1 MKMKAKQKEI
11 GSQDMVKNT
20 SMRQTP
26 HTVNQ
31 GNHTDAE
38 VTVYNLQVLTCLFK
52 KYPFH
57 CHNSSYIY
65 LKQASHET
73 DITSLRIKAEN
84 KVSMKTLFGLIM
96 FCGLTKVSRASC
108 ALQTEYFCTIFPV
121 DYPENVKSI
130 LFIVSNVGVINST
143 VFTSPNL
150 KSVTSLTLA
159 NSGIKSIESGA
170 FRTLRGLT
178 KLGLYGNH
186 LNLLTPSWFHDPAQ
200 LENLNI
206 SFNRFD
212 EIQPQMLAG
221 FTGLTGLNF
230 TGNNINKIGSGSL
243 RNLSKLTFLDLSY
256 NNISFIR
263 RDVFSPVP
271 NATVRLGDNPWNCSC
286 ELEDFSVFLQELIN
300 ASQLADAAAVR
311 CHSPLDLKG
320 AHVWNVSY
328 HNCSPAVIST
338 PPANMFQKVG
348 LPAVLVVLVIVL
360 FTSLL
365 FLLWKKK
372 QDKKQVTPDTERAEM
387 KDVRDTGGHPTS
399 GTVAMMSIKVESFNK
414 GDLKNN
420 SITLKSNI
428 PSVGRAKSA
437 SAVLLKADFL
447 QTNAT
452 HCKKRAE
459 QQHTCK
465 SKDMRNDDG
474 YIPSDVSDSNM
485 ELWYYNS
492 LQSSDDKHSSTSP
505 SVPVSG
511 APTGDLIQN
520 PADINHSMLERVR
533 IASQIHPIAK
543 RLVEGVCSDYN
554 SFQRGDNNSST
565 SCSVRVSGAHIA
577 DIIQN
582 PADINHSMLER
593 VHIASQIYPI
603 AKYSVEGVC
612 SDYNNFQRG
621 DNNSSTSC
629 SVRVSGAHI
638 GDIIQNPADI
648 NHSMLERVHIASQ
661 IYPIAK
667 HSVEGVCSDY
677 NSLQRGDNNSSTSCS
692 VRVSGAYTQGIIEN
706 PAGLN
711 PSLVEGVHIAS
722 QTSPI
727 AKCSKHSVD
736 VCSHLASTDT
746 NTENF
751 EPLVYLSVNTAAEE
765 PILTSSVDEAVG
777 QINGNL
783 KPRTLRRTFTWPK
796 EKIQSNQDSSA
807 LYEDFLKTLNLYPN
821 PGATFTANKK
831 TKDESFQ
838 DWDFG
843 HHLTMCNTLTEKKL
857 SADKSGLKESPPDHT
872 FVKQNKGGSKSQEGV
887 RRNMSST
894 RKVYQ
899 RSMNNN
905 RRQRNPIA
913 SPETGV
919 QREDLH
925 SQDSVGSF
933 NQRTTPDDDKLL
945 ENNEYNFIDLLH
957 EVVENHGRWTRE
969 RWRQTHHQRIPNR
982 SSPQS

>member
-1 MKMKAKQKEI
+1 
-11 GSQDMVKNT
+11 
-20 SMRQTP
+20 
-26 HTVNQ
+26 
-31 GNHTDAE
+31 
-38 VTVYNLQVLTCLFK
+38 
-52 KYPFH
+52 
-57 CHNSSYIY
+57 
-65 LKQASHET
+65 
-73 DITSLRIKAEN
+73 
-84 KVSMKTLFGLIM
+84 M

-505 SVPVSG
+505 SVP
-511 APTGDLIQN
+511 
-520 PADINHSMLERVR
+520 
-533 IASQIHPIAK
+533 
-543 RLVEGVCSDYN
+543 
-554 SFQRGDNNSST
+554 
-565 SCSVRVSGAHIA
+565 
-577 DIIQN
+577 
-582 PADINHSMLER
+582 
-593 VHIASQIYPI
+593 
-603 AKYSVEGVC
+603 
-612 SDYNNFQRG
+612 RG